1 MQPVSHQDP
10 APDEIRYFL
19 LHSLEVRSWGGGGGG
34 GRGGGGVPWG
44 AISTSSNLLI
54 G

>member
-1 MQPVSHQDP
+1 MQPMPHQDP

-19 LHSLEVRSWGGGGGG
+19 LHNLEVRSYIWGGGGGG
-34 GRGGGGVPWG
+34 GGGGE
-44 AISTSSNLLI
+44 AISTSFNLLI